1 MTTKDDGHSDLYAV
15 PNPKCPHCKREFSR
29 WAHAKRHV
37 KFCTG
42 SKRTMIDRS
51 KYAGDS
57 ILRSSNFKSGETVTI
72 VRFREI
78 KTALRDRPIQPAL
91 ELSGYPEKFLP
102 LNATNLDFLIAA
114 FSNDE
119 SKWPDKKV
127 TVRIIS
133 TQTPD
138 GDPAEGIRLEKV
150 AK

>member
-1 MTTKDDGHSDLYAV
+1 
-15 PNPKCPHCKREFSR
+15 
-29 WAHAKRHV
+29 
-37 KFCTG
+37 
-42 SKRTMIDRS
+42 MIDRS